1 MYITI
6 FTLIMILL
14 DILTGVLKSIKNKEF
29 NSTKL
34 RKGGINKATE
44 ILVLVF
50 GFALSYGLPQFNI
63 DIGFD
68 VSFLICGYLFLM
80 EATSII
86 ENVGEINPNL
96 IPPKIS
102 NFFKKL

>member
-1 MYITI
+1 MYVAI
-6 FTLIMILL
+6 FTLVMILL
-14 DILTGVLKSIKNKEF
+14 DILTGVLKAIKNKDF

-34 RKGGINKATE
+34 RKGGINKVTE

-50 GFALSYGLPQFNI
+50 GFALSYGLPRFKI

-68 VSFLICGYLFLM
+68 VSFFICGYLFLM
-80 EATSII
+80 ESASII